1 MYNTWTTEKSQ
12 RSTKFFIFS
21 SITSKLFETFKE
33 VVGPATTLSAL
44 VTRSQEWQ
52 SKYLALPVLR
62 KHFNPHDIESRR
74 DLRCFEEIL
83 SGMLDLSRQSSI
95 VISNDKLRMEFGL
108 RTDDFLVDGD
118 S

>member
-62 KHFNPHDIESRR
+62 KQ
-74 DLRCFEEIL
+74 IL